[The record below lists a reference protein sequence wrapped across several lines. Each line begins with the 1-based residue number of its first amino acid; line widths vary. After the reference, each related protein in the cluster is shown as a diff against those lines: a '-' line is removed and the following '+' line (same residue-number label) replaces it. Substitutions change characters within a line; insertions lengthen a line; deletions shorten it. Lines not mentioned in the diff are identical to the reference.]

1 MRLRTKLAALA
12 VGAVAATGGLVM
24 PTTAA
29 VAAPSGASACW
40 SPGWSTKDGSI
51 GHTNTNGVNIR
62 SGPTTDCQS
71 NGQAQ
76 TGHNLRLDCWVSGQN
91 GTWTHVRDNT
101 TGVSG
106 WIKDSLL
113 QNNGAAYWAEC

>member
-1 MRLRTKLAALA
+1 MRLRTKLAAVA
-12 VGAVAATGGLVM
+12 VSAVAATGGLVL
-24 PTTAA
+24 PTTVA
-29 VAAPSGASACW
+29 VAAPTEAAACW
-40 SPGWSTKDGSI
+40 SSGWSTKDGST
-51 GHTNTNGVNIR
+51 GRTNTNYVNIR

-76 TGHNLRLDCWVSGQN
+76 MSHSLRYDCFVDGQN
-91 GTWTHVRDNT
+91 GTWSHVRDNA

-113 QNNGAAYWAEC
+113 ERYGAGTRC